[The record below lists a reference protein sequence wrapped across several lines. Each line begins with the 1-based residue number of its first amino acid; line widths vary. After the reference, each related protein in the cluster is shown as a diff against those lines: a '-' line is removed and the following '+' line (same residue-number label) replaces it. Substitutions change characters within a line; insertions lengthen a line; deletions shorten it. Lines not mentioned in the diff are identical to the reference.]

1 MGGISVKSPGLGRW
15 GGGKGGGGRGAGS
28 GSDSSSV
35 GVFRLTGLA
44 RRFC

>member
-1 MGGISVKSPGLGRW
+1 MGGISIKSPGVGKW
-15 GGGKGGGGRGAGS
+15 GGGGVS

-35 GVFRLTGLA
+35 AVFRLTGLA